1 MRRDALKEA
10 EDVPQYYFAIPVVK
24 KSIVSFYSLKKKRNC
39 QFQNSKVRSFV
50 FVFIFSMTD
59 RQVCLF

>member
-50 FVFIFSMTD
+50 FVFIFF
-59 RQVCLF
+59 Q